1 MYLLPLAP
9 RPAMLDEI
17 RDLIPAY
24 CAGSLPEELHARVEE
39 AIVRSP
45 ELLAEATE
53 LSIVNDHLLEIRREI
68 DAEASA

>member
-17 RDLIPAY
+17 RDLLPAF

-39 AIVRSP
+39 AILRSP
-45 ELLAEATE
+45 DLLNEATE
-53 LSIVNDHLLEIRREI
+53 LAQVNDHLLEVRRRI